1 MSAPDELL
9 SPIRVLI
16 VEDHPVVAEGL
27 SSLLEDY
34 PELTITGIAYSVAE
48 VIPALEKGSADVAVI
63 DYYLPDGTAYD
74 AADRVRSRSPSTAI
88 VLISANDSDEPL
100 LAAIR
105 VGASGYLIKSATG
118 EEIVQ
123 AIRAAA
129 AGETVIPA
137 GTITGALARHRESTR
152 QHEMQT
158 QLLESLTP
166 RERQILALM
175 THGADNRTIAESL
188 QISYATVRT
197 HVRSILA
204 KLGARS
210 RLDAVAKS
218 TAWGFHDR
226 LPLCAAGTQWSQD
239 RRLATLLKGA
249 QLRME

>member
-1 MSAPDELL
+1 MSAPDEPAR
-9 SPIRVLI
+9 PIRVLI

-34 PELTITGIAYSVAE
+34 PDVTITGVAFSVAE
-48 VIPALEKGSADVAVI
+48 VIPAIERAVADVAVI
-63 DYYLPDGTAYD
+63 DYHLPDGTAYD
-74 AADRVRSRSPSTAI
+74 AVDRLRSRSPSTAI
-88 VLISANDSDEPL
+88 VLISADDSDEPL

-105 VGASGYLIKSATG
+105 VGASGYLIKSAAG

-137 GTITGALARHRESTR
+137 GLVARALALYRESAQQR
-152 QHEMQT
+152 AGQAQ
-158 QLLESLTP
+158 LESLTP

-175 THGADNRTIAESL
+175 MDGADNRTVAERL
-188 QISYATVRT
+188 QISYATART

-210 RLDAVAKS
+210 RLEAVAK
-218 TAWGFHDR
+218 AREWGFR
-226 LPLCAAGTQWSQD
+226 S
-239 RRLATLLKGA
+239 
-249 QLRME
+249 